1 MKSTN
6 IWKLGNIYHLTIK
19 VQKASP
25 MENKIYFDFNANKNK
40 TSKNVWVSTEVMFK
54 EKFVDI
60 QTEE

>member
-1 MKSTN
+1 MYYKS
-6 IWKLGNIYHLTIK
+6 
-19 VQKASP
+19 QKASP